1 MKFSFRCHNILV
13 MSFSFSFSRDK
24 KEMGYMQY
32 YNATII
38 IIMTSLFGSVVMIDF
53 QSVFHTEMY
62 QNNIFYF

>member
-1 MKFSFRCHNILV
+1 